1 MTCFATKPKQSKRGD
16 PPIRHVRFSLEL
28 SLRLM
33 HFNIAVSLY
42 SPPVHDV
49 IDDEH
54 SEDPISFPVWAPI
67 KKTCAW
73 REICATNKP
82 LPAPQ
87 KRPQRLQRRLAY
99 PPIPPL
105 RHGSPNLATRSLA
118 SASSG
123 PNHMDKIPPAA
134 RELSPSSLG
143 QCEPCSFYS
152 LSYLP
157 VCKKP
162 LSACTIESPKS
173 FDACMLDVAV

>member
-16 PPIRHVRFSLEL
+16 PPIRHVSFSLEL

-87 KRPQRLQRRLAY
+87 KRPQRWLAY
-99 PPIPPL
+99 LAIPPQAW
-105 RHGSPNLATRSLA
+105 RPHLATRSL
-118 SASSG
+118 
-123 PNHMDKIPPAA
+123 
-134 RELSPSSLG
+134 RLSRLCPFG
-143 QCEPCSFYS
+143 AQPHG
-152 LSYLP
+152 
-157 VCKKP
+157 
-162 LSACTIESPKS
+162 
-173 FDACMLDVAV
+173 